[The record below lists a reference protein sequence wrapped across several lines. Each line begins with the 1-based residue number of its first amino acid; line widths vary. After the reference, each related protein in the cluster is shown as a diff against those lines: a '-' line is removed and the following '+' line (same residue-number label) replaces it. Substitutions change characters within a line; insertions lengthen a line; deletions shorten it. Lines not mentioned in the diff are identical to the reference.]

1 MEIKYKLYPY
11 PVLTPYS
18 NDFKNGTFDVAIDVV
33 RDGYDLRIDFLAEL
47 TSQSLQTLIKQG
59 IAKYAYHL
67 ECAQTGFRKVI
78 QTSKISETYTLTSKL
93 VNGKLQI
100 CPFIIAADD
109 IKAYTSPD
117 FHEDYQDVSFEV
129 EAGCVMATGKMVTV
143 DISKDIDD
151 LVSTPSIFNIIRNP
165 DADCKQMLVDTSQKK
180 IIIKLPLD
188 DFYRYKAM
196 SNDPLVQPVL
206 NSLTVVPALVHVLG
220 ELKALPIQERS
231 ENSDSSW
238 YKVLNKVLLTQ
249 FDCDIESEGFNNQD
263 ILVLAQKLIDNPIT
277 DAFKFLTSSFETS
290 GGNE

>member
-47 TSQSLQTLIKQG
+47 TSQSLQTLIIHG

-67 ECAQTGFRKVI
+67 ECAQTGFRMVI
-78 QTSKISETYTLTSKL
+78 PTSKISETYTLTSKL

>member
-151 LVSTPSIFNIIRNP
+151 LVSTPSIFNII
-165 DADCKQMLVDTSQKK
+165 
-180 IIIKLPLD
+180 
-188 DFYRYKAM
+188 
-196 SNDPLVQPVL
+196 
-206 NSLTVVPALVHVLG
+206 
-220 ELKALPIQERS
+220 
-231 ENSDSSW
+231 
-238 YKVLNKVLLTQ
+238 
-249 FDCDIESEGFNNQD
+249 
-263 ILVLAQKLIDNPIT
+263 
-277 DAFKFLTSSFETS
+277 
-290 GGNE
+290 